1 MNYHQRRLAAISHML
16 DSSPEFRAYQL
27 HWTNFIYH
35 NYITARYCIFDSRG
49 CKFSKILQ
57 VYSIPSH
64 SWPFPFYRC
73 QFFLET
79 RTRSVITKPFL
90 SFPALFSF
98 EYMPPTEI
106 PAFLSSTTTLLIKVV
121 LPTPGIPVI
130 RNSLASAIYLH
141 SSKRH

>member
-1 MNYHQRRLAAISHML
+1 MILHLRQQGLQIL
-16 DSSPEFRAYQL
+16 QDSSGLLY
-27 HWTNFIYH
+27 T
-35 NYITARYCIFDSRG
+35 
-49 CKFSKILQ
+49 
-57 VYSIPSH
+57 
-64 SWPFPFYRC
+64 FPFLALPLL
-73 QFFLET
+73 QMPVLSGNP
-79 RTRSVITKPFL
+79 TRSVITKPVL
-90 SFPALFSF
+90 TLPALFSF